1 MAFNDSQ
8 LHLNVPLT
16 DLAVAFRPDED
27 GLLWNKLLPPKVV
40 PNTSNII
47 RQIDRANL
55 MSIQEMK
62 SGAQGWAG
70 EVQFKIGADQ
80 TYSCI
85 DYACE
90 VVKDRRERANADA
103 ILEYDAEQLYTGMI
117 KINNLLEYVA
127 VKGTMR
133 VSANYDSNQVVTLAA
148 ADRWDNYQSP
158 QSDPISDILAGV
170 NQVRI
175 QTGGAKR
182 GKIQVV
188 MHSLVWTFGI
198 QLNPNLL
205 ARSPVHPTGGGIM
218 TLPMF
223 EEIIFGKPGSPGHVN
238 GEILITDSFYN
249 TAADPQTADMRSF
262 IGPDVLIIYSEPANV
277 RNFGFGQSFMFA
289 GVDTGIEFMK
299 QSGGIPL
306 VVYSYPDPKRGIY
319 GSDVDRIVGSV
330 DFKILNNLGGYLLKD
345 VVDKSNQAL
354 YSNWLNN

>member
-62 SGAQGWAG
+62 SGANGWAG
-70 EVQFKIGADQ
+70 EVQFKVGADQ
-80 TYSCI
+80 TYACI

-117 KINNLLEYVA
+117 KVNNLLEYVGI
-127 VKGTMR
+127 KGTLR
-133 VSANYDSNQVVTLAA
+133 VSTNYDSSQVVTLTTP
-148 ADRWDNYQSP
+148 DQWDNYNSP
-158 QSDPISDILAGV
+158 QNDPVSDIKTGV
-170 NQVRI
+170 LQVRI
-175 QTGGAKR
+175 QTGGARR
-182 GKIQVV
+182 GKIIVV
-188 MHSLVWTFGI
+188 MHDLVWNAI

-205 ARSPVHPTGGGIM
+205 ARSPVHPSGGGIM

-223 EEIIFGKPGSPGHVN
+223 QEIIFGKPGDPNYVQ
-238 GEILITDSFYN
+238 GEIITTSAFYN

-262 IGPDVLIIYSEPANV
+262 VGPDVMIIYSELANV

-330 DFKILNNLGGYLLKD
+330 DFKVLNPLGGYLIKEC
-345 VVDKSNQAL
+345 VDKTNTAL